1 MKTKDS
7 IFGLWMSDLGKS
19 MRKSSPV
26 RKPLKATCIN
36 VVIFTQFSADKEHLS
51 LLKSH
56 AKANYACIESHV
68 CITVTKVTCVND

>member
-36 VVIFTQFSADKEHLS
+36 VVIFTQFSADKEHLKIKIS
-51 LLKSH
+51 CQGELRVH
-56 AKANYACIESHV
+56 RES
-68 CITVTKVTCVND
+68 CLYYRY